1 MTLPP
6 MHRNTM
12 AGLLQPPRSRFMIND
27 ILAGNAAAA
36 AAASMSMLASHT
48 SGGGKQS
55 STMSDDGRHSSSP
68 PQPRDLSLTLG
79 GNVSQG
85 LHPMHGLSSH
95 HHHHSSHSHNQHH
108 MIDDSDTDSSTGM
121 DNHSISSSGK

>member
-1 MTLPP
+1 MTVPP

-36 AAASMSMLASHT
+36 AAASMLANHNASSKT
-48 SGGGKQS
+48 T

-68 PQPRDLSLTLG
+68 PQPRDLSMTLG
-79 GNVSQG
+79 GNGS
-85 LHPMHGLSSH
+85 HPMTMGLPH
-95 HHHHSSHSHNQHH
+95 HHLHHSQQHQHH

>member
-1 MTLPP
+1 MTVPP

-36 AAASMSMLASHT
+36 AASMLASHNK
-48 SGGGKQS
+48 S
-55 STMSDDGRHSSSP
+55 SDDGRRSSS
-68 PQPRDLSLTLG
+68 PQPRDLSMSLSGST
-79 GNVSQG
+79 SQG
-85 LHPMHGLSSH
+85 LHQMHNSH
-95 HHHHSSHSHNQHH
+95 HHH